1 MTVEEWKKKLVEL
14 CGEITEKYKD
24 MFDHINVMYDIP
36 EEFDTDEVCAFM
48 LIKLKKMEKDIASM
62 SN

>member
-1 MTVEEWKKKLVEL
+1 MKVEEWKKKLVEL

-24 MFDHINVMYDIP
+24 MFDHINGMDDIS
-36 EEFDTDEVCAFM
+36 EEFDIDEVGAFM
-48 LIKLKKMEKDIASM
+48 IIKLRKLEKDIDSM